1 MEVLSRWSSSL
12 YDKHP
17 NLAVQ
22 EFLDTFIQPPL
33 DRLSYE
39 NENVILLGDF
49 NTDLLHYE
57 SHIQTREFLDKTYF
71 RLFSPRI
78 TIPTRITPHSRT
90 FIENI
95 FTNTVDE
102 LSTSDNL
109 MSSISDHLAQFVIY
123 PEQNARKCLNEKATY
138 KRI

>member
-1 MEVLSRWSSSL
+1 MLSRWSSSL

-57 SHIQTREFLDKTYF
+57 SHNQTREFLDKIYF

-78 TIPTRITPHSRT
+78 TIPTRITPHSGT

-102 LSTSDNL
+102 LSVSDNL

-123 PEQNARKCLNEKATY
+123 PEQNAKKCLNEEATY